1 MTSFETIGAAAGVCG
16 IMIVMDV
23 AAGVLSA
30 ATRGELNTTK
40 LRHGLFHKLGLVLT
54 YALAVALEYACDV
67 LPLGID
73 MPLVIPVAAYITL
86 MEAMSVYENVKQ
98 INPDIKVEKFEDLFK
113 FSHGDGIVPA
123 QHTDVTVPPL
133 LDDERLE
140 RVAESKAKIIN
151 DIWGDRAEE
160 VWGDEDA
167 RRALKRYMEKFLE
180 DYDE

>member
-1 MTSFETIGAAAGVCG
+1 MTDITTIGAAASVCG
-16 IMIVMDV
+16 IMIAMDV

-113 FSHGDGIVPA
+113 FSHGDVTEAA
-123 QHTDVTVPPL
+123 QATDVTVP
-133 LDDERLE
+133 D
-140 RVAESKAKIIN
+140 
-151 DIWGDRAEE
+151 G
-160 VWGDEDA
+160 WGDEDA

-180 DYDE
+180 DYNE

>member
-113 FSHGDGIVPA
+113 FSHG
-123 QHTDVTVPPL
+123 TDVTVPPQST
-133 LDDERLE
+133 DVTVPEG
-140 RVAESKAKIIN
+140 
-151 DIWGDRAEE
+151 WGD
-160 VWGDEDA
+160 DDA

-180 DYDE
+180 EYDE

>member
-16 IMIVMDV
+16 IMIAMDV

-98 INPDIKVEKFEDLFK
+98 INPDIKVEKFEDFFK
-113 FSHGDGIVPA
+113 FSHGDVGSL
-123 QHTDVTVPPL
+123 PPK
-133 LDDERLE
+133 LDEERLE
-140 RVAESKAKIIN
+140 KVYKTKAKIIH

-160 VWGDEDA
+160 VWGDEDS

-180 DYDE
+180 DYNE